1 MLHNPV
7 RDLICL
13 PSPVHVIGRQV
24 DALFRSPQGAQETL
38 TISISSRTNSTLSAE
53 CVPLFPLTNLTCD
66 LVGYAQQ
73 LVRYGTSQCVTL
85 GVRRH
90 EPNKERQA
98 GMEAAASRGEGRGR
112 KGWGQSQCM
121 PQVKAGCGGSVM

>member
-13 PSPVHVIGRQV
+13 TSPVYVIDRQV
-24 DALFRSPQGAQETL
+24 DALFRSPQGATRAQETL
-38 TISISSRTNSTLSAE
+38 TTSISSRTNNTLSPE

-73 LVRYGTSQCVTL
+73 LVRYGTAQCVTL

-90 EPNKERQA
+90 EPN
-98 GMEAAASRGEGRGR
+98 
-112 KGWGQSQCM
+112 
-121 PQVKAGCGGSVM
+121 